1 MTKKIYIAMAE
12 FEDGN
17 KVFERAYITQ
27 EAARRATEAMIAD
40 IEAGAGLGNLIPSVE
55 EIDLIDE

>member
-1 MTKKIYIAMAE
+1 MAE

-27 EAARRATEAMIAD
+27 DAARRATEAMIAD